1 MSIQAADAPYVTY
14 LYNHSGELR
23 VSPPAYLPDQVLS
36 LASTQAG
43 ELKSPSDIFAALD
56 GWLYIADTEN
66 NRVVVLKEDYTL
78 DKVLDT
84 VIDTTGVSQ
93 TLNKPEGVYVTRDGK
108 LYIADTG
115 NGRILILD
123 KEYVCQKI
131 ITAPQAAILP
141 EDFSFQPSAV
151 AADDFGRVYVVS
163 KGVNMG
169 IMTMSE
175 EGDFDGFLGA
185 QKVVPNFFDLF
196 WRNFMT
202 EEQLKRTP
210 QFVPTEYNNISMDE
224 DGFAYVTTNTIDLW
238 LQYSSLV
245 SKSTAS
251 DYAPVKKLNPA
262 GTDVLRR
269 TGVYPPA
276 GDLDISKDAGP
287 SSIIDV
293 ALGPD
298 GVYTLLDS
306 RQGRFFTYD
315 ADGNL
320 LFAFGQTG
328 YKEGNQQQPVSITY
342 NGTKFVCLDKV
353 SGNITIYKRTDYGAQ
368 IHNALSLY
376 RDRRYTQASQAWA
389 NLLTY
394 NNNLDISYA
403 NLGKISYQQGK
414 YAEAMRYYRV
424 VGDKDSYSE
433 AFKELRK
440 EWTQTWFLL
449 IPVIVG
455 ICLFAWLFLRRRALH
470 SVHAVDNGEKSNTVG
485 RQLLYGLHVIYHPI
499 GGCDEIKRNR
509 RGGGFS
515 ASLLL
520 LITYGSMLVNQMFTG
535 YLFNGEGEA
544 DFQPGQALVTLVVPL
559 LLFCVSNW
567 CLSTLMD
574 GKGTMKDIFTVT
586 CYSLIPFTLLQTLI
600 TLLSNI
606 MTRDELVLY
615 RTGMMLAVLWFLFI
629 LFCGTMSIH
638 DYGVLKNLV
647 TMLLTVVGMII
658 LLFLAILFVNLVQQV
673 VLFVK
678 NLFLEISLRNA

>member
-23 VSPPAYLPDQVLS
+23 VSPHAYLPDQVLS

-43 ELKSPSDIFAALD
+43 ELKSPSDIFAAPD

-84 VIDTTGVSQ
+84 VVDTTGVSQ
-93 TLNKPEGVYVTRDGK
+93 TLNKPEGVYVTREGK

-131 ITAPQAAILP
+131 ITAPQAAILS

-202 EEQLKRTP
+202 EEQLKRIP

-238 LQYSSLV
+238 LQYSSLI

-262 GTDVLRR
+262 GNDVLRR
-269 TGVYPPA
+269 TGIYPPA
-276 GDLDISKDAGP
+276 GDLDISNDAGP

-342 NGTKFVCLDKV
+342 NGTKFVCLDKA
-353 SGNITIYKRTDYGAQ
+353 SGNITVYKRTDYGAQ

-376 RDRRYTQASQAWA
+376 RDRHYTQASQAWA

-403 NLGKISYQQGK
+403 NLGKISYQQEK

-455 ICLFAWLFLRRRALH
+455 ICIFVWLFLRRRALY
-470 SVHAVDNGEKSNTVG
+470 SVRAVDNGEKSNTVG

-509 RGGGFS
+509 RGGGLS

-520 LITYGSMLVNQMFTG
+520 LITYGSMLMNQMFTG

-544 DFQPGQALVTLVVPL
+544 DFQPIQALVTLVIPL

-586 CYSLIPFTLLQTLI
+586 CYSLIPFALLQTLI

-606 MTRDELVLY
+606 MTRDEMVLY

-658 LLFLAILFVNLVQQV
+658 LLFLAILFVNLIQQV